1 MPVLTRAWQMLLKG
15 IEEVQTA
22 PLPGQAAEMVLIRL
36 AYVADLPV
44 PAELVRD
51 LTKHDS
57 APAAA
62 VAAPSSASGERVV
75 ARGQT
80 AEAAPVTSPSH
91 AFGSGPTLARN
102 AGEGLA
108 PVSIRAAAMPA
119 IAAAPLETQ
128 GSPAPAL
135 EYDPAP
141 QSFAEVIA
149 LFDKRREAL
158 IRSHLWS
165 HAHLVTFE
173 PGRIELRPEETA
185 PRDLANR
192 LGQLLTEWT
201 GMRWV
206 VAVSRAAGAPT
217 PAEQA
222 AQHES
227 AVRNE
232 VVAHP
237 LVRAVLDTFPGATIA
252 AVRER
257 AGVIDAAGA
266 APEANDD
273 ATAEASDAADEASAG
288 EDDL

>member
-1 MPVLTRAWQMLLKG
+1 
-15 IEEVQTA
+15 
-22 PLPGQAAEMVLIRL
+22 
-36 AYVADLPV
+36 
-44 PAELVRD
+44 
-51 LTKHDS
+51 
-57 APAAA
+57 
-62 VAAPSSASGERVV
+62 
-75 ARGQT
+75 
-80 AEAAPVTSPSH
+80 
-91 AFGSGPTLARN
+91 
-102 AGEGLA
+102 
-108 PVSIRAAAMPA
+108 MPA

-173 PGRIELRPEETA
+173 PGRIELRPDETA

-192 LGQLLTEWT
+192 LVQLLSEWT
-201 GMRWV
+201 GMRRA
-206 VAVSRAAGAPT
+206 VAVSQAEGADAGGAG
-217 PAEQA
+217 

-232 VVAHP
+232 VVAHL